1 MVRITRK
8 PISLEAL
15 ISRVHRE
22 RDGAVVTFLGTI
34 RSPSDGRKVLRIE
47 YEAYTEMARTRL
59 AQIVKEIAAKWQIKD
74 VAIVHRVGPVKAGEA
89 AVAIVVAAPHRKEAL
104 TACSYAIDRIK
115 EIVPFWKKEVYPT
128 GAKWVKESP

>member
-15 ISRVHRE
+15 IGRVHRE
-22 RDGAVVTFLGTI
+22 RDGAVVTFLGTV

-47 YEAYTEMARTRL
+47 YEAYTEMASTRL
-59 AQIVKEIAAKWQIKD
+59 AQIANEIAAKWQIKD

-89 AVAIVVAAPHRKEAL
+89 AVAIVIAAPHRKEAF

-115 EIVPFWKKEVYPT
+115 EIVPLWKKEVYPT